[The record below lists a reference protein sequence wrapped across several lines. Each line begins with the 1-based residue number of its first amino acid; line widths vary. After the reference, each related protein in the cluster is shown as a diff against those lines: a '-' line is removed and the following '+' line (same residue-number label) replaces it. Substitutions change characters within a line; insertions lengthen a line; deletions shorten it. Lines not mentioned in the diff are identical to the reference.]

1 MKKTSLILLVAALL
15 IVGGCHKKQYL
26 PETENDKIYTTVGGE
41 EKLNSEGIG
50 YRISVPEKGFRYEKD
65 FEDGNLEEKWE
76 YIKNDDVQIKVTTYK
91 NSDEVTAGSKFLKEN
106 DDYIFEDLMGYPV
119 CGTELD
125 GDTIWFSLHQSGN
138 SVYIV
143 SWEYPKNTEDSLK
156 KELLDIAE
164 TFKLSE

>member
-1 MKKTSLILLVAALL
+1 MKKTTLFLLVTSLL
-15 IVGGCHKKQYL
+15 IASGCHKKQYL
-26 PETENDKIYTTVGGE
+26 PEAENDKIYTTVGGK
-41 EKLNSEGIG
+41 EKLESGGIG
-50 YRISVPEKGFRYEKD
+50 YTISVPEKSFRYEKD

-76 YIKNDDVQIKVTTYK
+76 YNKKDDVQIKVTTYK
-91 NSDEVTAGSKFLKEN
+91 DSDEATARRKFLKEN

-156 KELLDIAE
+156 KELSDIAE